1 MRNIGIQFDEYELMT
16 QGPTLSVRIGLDP
29 HYDPQ
34 KGDIPQIS
42 EKMFKALIDTGASGS
57 CIDTDLATSLKL
69 PIINIE
75 KIIGVTG
82 ESDCNIYLAQMYIYE
97 LGMVIYGEF
106 NGVHLTH
113 SKFPR
118 VLLGRDFLK
127 KVKFTYDG
135 IKQKITLYF
144 GN

>member
-1 MRNIGIQFDEYELMT
+1 
-16 QGPTLSVRIGLDP
+16 
-29 HYDPQ
+29 
-34 KGDIPQIS
+34 
-42 EKMFKALIDTGASGS
+42 
-57 CIDTDLATSLKL
+57 
-69 PIINIE
+69 
-75 KIIGVTG
+75 
-82 ESDCNIYLAQMYIYE
+82 MYIYE